1 MLNNIAALLDS
12 GAAPAPSASYESI
25 ATVTVG
31 AGGASSISFSS
42 IVGTYSHLQVRATV
56 RGSTGGNVN
65 ENLLIKFNGATT
77 NYYQGHRLA
86 GDGASAFATASATT
100 SSAYAGYVAGSGAAS
115 NVFGVTVVDIL
126 DYSNTNKNKT
136 VRAIGGV
143 DHNGSGLVLLGSAL
157 WINTAAITSIEMYNF
172 GGNLAQYSSFALY
185 GIK

>member
-1 MLNNIAALLDS
+1 MIANQIAGFL
-12 GAAPAPSASYESI
+12 GVATAVAATDYESI
-25 ATVTVG
+25 STVTVG
-31 AGGASSISFSS
+31 SGGATSITFSS
-42 IVGTYSHLQVRATV
+42 IAGTYSHLQVRATV

-65 ENLLIKFNGATT
+65 ENLIMKFNAATT

-86 GDGASAFATASATT
+86 GDGASAFATASSTS
-100 SSAYAGYVAGSGAAS
+100 SSAYAGYVAGSGAAA
-115 NVFGVTVVDIL
+115 NVYGVTVIDIL

-136 VRAIGGV
+136 VRSIGGV

-157 WINTAAITSIEMYNF
+157 WINTAAITSIELLNF

>member
-1 MLNNIAALLDS
+1 MLNNIAATLGGGVPVSLTD
-12 GAAPAPSASYESI
+12 YESI
-25 ATVTVG
+25 ATTTVG
-31 AGGASSISFSS
+31 AGGAATVSFTG
-42 IVGTYSHLQVRATV
+42 IAGTYSHLQVRATV

-65 ENLLIKFNGATT
+65 ENLLMKFNGATT

-86 GDGASAFATASATT
+86 GDGASAFATASSTS

-115 NVFGVTVVDIL
+115 NVFGVTVIDIL

-136 VRAIGGV
+136 VRSIGGV

-172 GGNLAQYSSFALY
+172 GGNLGQYSSFALY